1 MITQKEL
8 LIDKIKMNK
17 DNPRK
22 FTSVDI
28 DAITKS
34 IILFPKMLNEI
45 RPIAVKDNIVLG
57 GNLRLKGLQQI
68 LNADFSFIQSIIDK
82 SEKSLTEKSDLTTFW
97 NLFKQNK
104 KFNFIIADNL
114 NDNEVKE
121 FIIKDNVSIGNWDF
135 DMLLNW
141 DTDLL
146 KDWGLELDSVAE
158 EVNDEMQSIN
168 NKNSELDA
176 NDFDDKI
183 EMKLSF
189 TIDEHTFVRQQ
200 LQKIDANPEQ
210 AILKVLNYE

>member
-146 KDWGLELDSVAE
+146 KDWGLELDSVVE

-183 EMKLSF
+183 KMILSF

>member
-104 KFNFIIADNL
+104 RFNFIIANNL

-146 KDWGLELDSVAE
+146 KDWGLELDSVVE

-183 EMKLSF
+183 EIKLSF

-200 LQKIDANPEQ
+200 LQQIDANPEQ

>member
-146 KDWGLELDSVAE
+146 KDWGLELDSVVE

-200 LQKIDANPEQ
+200 LEKIDANPEQ

>member
-146 KDWGLELDSVAE
+146 KDWGLELDSVVE

-183 EMKLSF
+183 EVKLSF

-200 LQKIDANPEQ
+200 LTKIDANPEQ

>member
-146 KDWGLELDSVAE
+146 KDWGLELDSVVG

-183 EMKLSF
+183 AMKLSF

>member
-146 KDWGLELDSVAE
+146 KDWGLELDSVVE

-183 EMKLSF
+183 KMILSF

-200 LQKIDANPEQ
+200 LQKIAANPEQ

>member
-146 KDWGLELDSVAE
+146 KDWGLELDSVVG

>member
-135 DMLLNW
+135 GMLLNW

-146 KDWGLELDSVAE
+146 KDWGLELDSVVE

>member
-146 KDWGLELDSVAE
+146 KDWGLELDSVVE

-183 EMKLSF
+183 KMKLSF

>member
-146 KDWGLELDSVAE
+146 KDWGLELDSVVE

-183 EMKLSF
+183 KMKLSF

-200 LQKIDANPEQ
+200 LEKIDANPEQ

>member
-22 FTSVDI
+22 FTSVDV

-146 KDWGLELDSVAE
+146 KDWGLELDSVVE

-200 LQKIDANPEQ
+200 LNKIDANPEQ

>member
-146 KDWGLELDSVAE
+146 KDWGLELDSVVE

>member
-135 DMLLNW
+135 GMLLNW

-146 KDWGLELDSVAE
+146 KDWGLELDSVVE

-183 EMKLSF
+183 KMKLSF

>member
-34 IILFPKMLNEI
+34 FILFPKMLNEI

-146 KDWGLELDSVAE
+146 KDWGLELDSVVE

-183 EMKLSF
+183 KMKLSF

>member
-146 KDWGLELDSVAE
+146 KDWGLELDSVVE

-200 LQKIDANPEQ
+200 LTKIDANPEQ